1 MIGASTDKMI
11 TRVIHNFEIQDVIGR
26 GGMGLVYRAYH
37 PDLQRYAAVKVMRPE
52 LANQPGFYE
61 RFLQEAR
68 TAARLEHP
76 NIVDVLNFGKYDISY
91 YLMMDFIDGPSLRD
105 LITENR
111 DGLPLWD
118 AVQIFWQIAD
128 VLVYSHAE
136 GVLHRDLKPDNI
148 LLTQSI
154 RPELPYRA
162 VVTDFGLVKLAQ
174 NSILETQEGISVG
187 TPAYMSPE
195 QCRGEVVDGR
205 TDIYALGVMLYEAV
219 TGQRPYPIRGLFDA
233 AKFHSSGKLVAP
245 RALNSALPNKL
256 DMLIRRML
264 VPNCDRRVASAKEV
278 VDTLQGMVK
287 DLSRDARGQ
296 NVTSTLQKRITEEA
310 KLPSELLELEA
321 ASEEARSTPA
331 VSKAEEA
338 NFYVRIAYQDEWE
351 EKVYPLSAA
360 PMRVGRM
367 GTADIVLDRPERYV
381 SKQHC
386 EMVLKEGRVLLR
398 DLGSTN
404 GTIMGGEKLPANVFH
419 EWQPGVEVTLGPF
432 KLALKSRQELESVP
446 SPPAE
451 AASRAPTTKVH
462 IYFHLV
468 CKDATPD
475 RVPLVGDRPIVI
487 GRLSDCEMVINHPHV
502 SKRHCRIQVG
512 EDGVEI
518 VDLRSTNGT
527 HLLKQRLPAHVPVPW
542 KGDDKITIGQFTIML
557 EDTTG
562 KQKSPDVG

>member
-1 MIGASTDKMI
+1 MS

-76 NIVDVLNFGKYDISY
+76 NIVDVLNFGRFEESY
-91 YLMMDFIDGPSLRD
+91 YLMMDYIDGPSLRD
-105 LITENR
+105 LITEHR

-118 AVQIFWQIAD
+118 VVQIFWQIAD

-148 LLTQSI
+148 LLTHSI
-154 RPELPYRA
+154 RPSLPYRA
-162 VVTDFGLVKLAQ
+162 VVTDFGLVKLAE

-195 QCRGEVVDGR
+195 QCRGEAVDGR

-245 RALNSALPNKL
+245 RALNSAVPSKL
-256 DMLIRRML
+256 DLLIRHML
-264 VPNCDRRVASAKEV
+264 MPDCDKRVGSAKEV
-278 VDTLQGMVK
+278 VDSLQEMITILG
-287 DLSRDARGQ
+287 RDARGQ
-296 NVTSTLQKRITEEA
+296 NVTSTLQKRITEETR
-310 KLPSELLELEA
+310 LPSALLELEKA
-321 ASEEARSTPA
+321 KEKDETGSTPA
-331 VSKAEEA
+331 VAGVEEA
-338 NFYVRIAYQDEWE
+338 SYYVRVAYQDEWE
-351 EKVYPLSAA
+351 EKVYPLSET
-360 PMRVGRM
+360 PMRVGRLA
-367 GTADIVLDRPERYV
+367 TADIVLDRPERYV

-386 EMVLKEGRVLLR
+386 EMVLRDGRVLIR

-404 GTIMGGEKLPANVFH
+404 GTIMNGGKLSANVYH
-419 EWQPGVEVTLGPF
+419 EWHPGDEVSLGPF
-432 KLALKSRQELESVP
+432 KLLLQSREELEGVP

-451 AASRAPTTKVH
+451 ALAHAPTTKVH

-468 CKDATPD
+468 CEDATPS
-475 RVPLVGDRPIVI
+475 RVPLVADRPIVI

-512 EDGVEI
+512 ADGVEI

-527 HLLKQRLPAHVPVPW
+527 HLLNQRLPAHVPVPW
-542 KGDDKITIGQFTIML
+542 KGDDKITIGQFSIML

-562 KQKSPDVG
+562 KQKTPNVE

>member
-1 MIGASTDKMI
+1 MIGASTDKLI
-11 TRVIHNFEIQDVIGR
+11 TQVIHNFEIQDVIGR

-76 NIVDVLNFGKYDISY
+76 NIVDVLNFGKYDLSY
-91 YLMMDFIDGPSLRD
+91 YLMMDYIDGPSLRD

-148 LLTQSI
+148 LLTHSI
-154 RPELPYRA
+154 RPQLPYRA

-205 TDIYALGVMLYEAV
+205 TDIYALGVMLYETV

-264 VPNCDRRVASAKEV
+264 VPDCDRRVASAKEV
-278 VDTLQGMVK
+278 VDTLQDLVK

-310 KLPSELLELEA
+310 KLPSELLEMDK

-331 VSKAEEA
+331 IYKTDEA

-367 GTADIVLDRPERYV
+367 ATADIVLDRPERYV

-386 EMVLKEGRVLLR
+386 EIVLKEGRVLLR

-419 EWQPGVEVTLGPF
+419 EWQPDVEITLGPF

-468 CKDATPD
+468 CEDATPN
-475 RVPLVGDRPIVI
+475 RIPLVGDRPIVV

-502 SKRHCRIQVG
+502 SKRHCRIQVS
-512 EDGVEI
+512 EDGIEI

-527 HLLKQRLPAHVPVPW
+527 HLLNQRLPAHVPVPW
-542 KGDDKITIGQFTIML
+542 KGDDKITIGQFTITL
-557 EDTTG
+557 EDTSG
-562 KQKSPDVG
+562 KQKSPDME

>member
-1 MIGASTDKMI
+1 MIGQGTDRI
-11 TRVIHNFEIQDVIGR
+11 VDQVIHNFEIQEVIGR

-37 PDLQRYAAVKVMRPE
+37 PDLQRYAAVKIMRPE
-52 LANQPGFYE
+52 LASQPGFYE

-76 NIVDVLNFGKYDISY
+76 NIVDVLNFGRFEESY
-91 YLMMDFIDGPSLRD
+91 YLMMDYIDGPSLRD
-105 LITENR
+105 LISENR

-118 AVQIFWQIAD
+118 VVQIFWQIAD
-128 VLVYSHAE
+128 VLVYSHNE

-148 LLTQSI
+148 LLTHSI

-245 RALNSALPNKL
+245 RALNSAIPNKL
-256 DMLIRRML
+256 DILIRRML
-264 VPNCDRRVASAKEV
+264 IPDCDKRVANAQEV
-278 VDTLQGMVK
+278 VDALLEMVRT
-287 DLSRDARGQ
+287 LSRDARGE
-296 NVTSTLQKRITEEA
+296 NVTSRLQKRITEEA
-310 KLPSELLELEA
+310 RLPSSLQDEKLTEDEVG
-321 ASEEARSTPA
+321 STPA
-331 VSKAEEA
+331 VAGMDQP
-338 NFYVRIAYQDEWE
+338 NYYIRIAYQDEWE
-351 EKVYPLSAA
+351 EKVYPLSEA
-360 PMRVGRM
+360 PMRIGRLS
-367 GTADIVLDRPERYV
+367 TSDIVLDRPERYV

-386 EMVLKEGRVLLR
+386 ELVIRDGKVMLR

-404 GTIMGGEKLPANVFH
+404 GTIMNGEKIPANVFH
-419 EWQPGVEVTLGPF
+419 EWLPEAVVTLGPF
-432 KLALKSRQELESVP
+432 KLALKSREELESVP

-451 AASRAPTTKVH
+451 ARGRAPTTKVH

-468 CKDATPD
+468 CAEAEPS
-475 RVPLVGDRPIVI
+475 RIPLVADRPIVI
-487 GRLSDCEMVINHPHV
+487 GRLSDCDMVIPHPHV

-512 EDGVEI
+512 EDGAEI

-527 HLLKQRLPAHVPVPW
+527 HLLNQRLPAHVPVPW
-542 KGDDKITIGQFTIML
+542 KGDDKITIGQFTITL

-562 KQKSPDVG
+562 KQQAPDFE